1 MAAALA
7 GHPDP
12 AAAQGNQI
20 SSFFVADQNEFRSGG
35 TGNEYSWEAQG
46 WVGGDYNR
54 VWLKTQG
61 DLNIDANILENAEV
75 QVLYSRAITPF
86 WNLQI
91 GGRYDFEPNPSRGF
105 GVLGIQGLA
114 PYFFEVDAAA
124 FVSHKGDVSARLE
137 AEYDVL
143 LTQRLIA
150 KPTVELNVAVQ
161 EVAIGAGLSSVELG
175 VRLRYEVVREFAPYI
190 GVVWER
196 RVGRTADFTRR
207 RGDAVD
213 VVEFVVGVRFWF

>member
-1 MAAALA
+1 M
-7 GHPDP
+7 
-12 AAAQGNQI
+12 
-20 SSFFVADQNEFRSGG
+20 ADQNEFRSGG